1 MNERISRVLQLLE
14 KEGLDAVLVADR
26 YNVRYF
32 SCFTGDTAYLY
43 ISKKQQIL
51 MTDSRYT
58 TWAKSEVKGFE
69 IFQVDRNIS
78 YADKVSQL
86 LEEEKAQT
94 IGFENRKMLYSDV
107 LNFQK
112 AAAQKDNQQ
121 QGQISVN
128 RSNSNPVIWK
138 ELDNKLD
145 ALRQIKNAQELEL
158 IAHAEAIGDKAFSHI
173 VKQLSVGM
181 TEAEAA
187 WEIETA
193 MRNAGAQGLSFET
206 IAVFGERTAMPH
218 AVPGKRK
225 LQMGEFIV
233 MDFGCIYEGYCSD
246 MTRTVCLGNADKQQ
260 KKIYETV
267 LDAQLTALSM
277 IKAGLKA
284 CDVDAA
290 ARKVITD
297 AGYGEYFGH
306 GLGHSV
312 GLYIHESPALAPKDD
327 TILIENMVETVE
339 PGIYIPDFGGVRIED
354 LVVIKENGCQN
365 LTHSPKELLEL

>member
-1 MNERISRVLQLLE
+1 MNDRISRVLQLLE

-43 ISKKQQIL
+43 ISKKQQLL

-58 TWAKSEVKGFE
+58 TWAKSEAIGFD

-86 LEEEKAQT
+86 LEEDKVRS
-94 IGFENRKMLYSDV
+94 IGFENQRMLYSDV
-107 LNFQK
+107 LNFQ
-112 AAAQKDNQQ
+112 QKTGRPDTRQQ
-121 QGQISVN
+121 QMEHGSSIIPNQTVW
-128 RSNSNPVIWK
+128 R

-145 ALRQIKNAQELEL
+145 ALRQIKDVRELEL

-173 VKQLSVGM
+173 VRQLAVGM
-181 TEAEAA
+181 TEQEAA

-193 MRNAGAQGLSFET
+193 MRNAGADGVSFET

-218 AVPGKRK
+218 AIPGKRK
-225 LQMGEFIV
+225 LQNKELIV

-246 MTRTVCLGNADKQQ
+246 MTRTVCMGKADEQQ

-267 LDAQLTALSM
+267 LDAQQTALSVM
-277 IKAGLKA
+277 KAGLKA
-284 CDVDAA
+284 CDVDKA
-290 ARKVITD
+290 ARRVIAD

-312 GLYIHESPALAPKDD
+312 GLFIHESPALSPKDE
-327 TILIENMVETVE
+327 TILVENMVETVE

-354 LVVIKENGCQN
+354 LVVVKKNGCQN
-365 LTHSPKELLEL
+365 LTHSPKKLMEL